1 MKTLKFLIFGSLV
14 GMFAC
19 SCYKEDELGSVD
31 NIQGLGGDTWVQGPI
46 DKWIY
51 DSLTLPFNITAKYK
65 WDQGELQGD
74 FDRTLTPSKEEQ
86 VLPVMSSIKKV
97 WINAYVAEAGTLFF
111 KTISPKFFVLVGSP
125 AYQRGAIK
133 LGTAEGGRK
142 VVLYDL
148 NNFRIKGMPGYILS
162 DTGNVKR
169 MFETIHHEFAH
180 ILDQN
185 VDVPLSFSQSSA
197 RAYTSDWLNVTAIDA
212 KNDGFITQYANS
224 SATEDFAEMVAQM
237 LVEGKPWFDQYVNS
251 INYTGTTPNGTTS
264 AQARA
269 RLRDKEAGVVSY
281 FKQAWNIDFY
291 SLQAR
296 TRTAI
301 NALLY

>member
-1 MKTLKFLIFGSLV
+1 MKLLKIIILGLLV
-14 GMFAC
+14 GMFAS

-31 NIQGLGGDTWVQGPI
+31 NIPGLGGDTWVRGPI
-46 DKWIY
+46 DKWIN
-51 DSLTLPFNITAKYK
+51 DSLTVPYNIAAKYK
-65 WDQGELQGD
+65 WDQGELQSD
-74 FDRTLTPSKEEQ
+74 FDRTLTPSKEDQ
-86 VLPVMSSIKKV
+86 VIPVMSSIKNV
-97 WINAYVAEAGTLFF
+97 WINAYVAEAGILFF

-125 AYQRGAIK
+125 AYQRGAVK

-148 NNFRIKGMPGYILS
+148 NNFRIKGMPGYVLR
-162 DTGNVKR
+162 DTGKVKR

-197 RAYTSDWLNVTAIDA
+197 ISYTSDWLNVTATEA
-212 KNDGFITQYANS
+212 KNEGFISQYANS
-224 SATEDFAEMVAQM
+224 SATEDWAEMVALM

-251 INYTGTTPNGTTS
+251 INYTGATPNGTTS

-269 RLRDKEAGVVSY
+269 RLRNKEAGVVTY